1 MDLQARLDELLRV
14 AEEMGL
20 TIERVPLGG
29 DGGGFCIVKGQK
41 RLFVDTQADV
51 ETRYEH
57 TLAAL
62 ASLEDIDTHFLLPEV
77 REDIEE
83 QRARG

>member
-20 TIERVPLGG
+20 TIQRVPLGG
-29 DGGGFCIVKGQK
+29 DDGGFCIVKGQK

-62 ASLEDIDTHFLLPEV
+62 ASLPDIDTHFLLPEV